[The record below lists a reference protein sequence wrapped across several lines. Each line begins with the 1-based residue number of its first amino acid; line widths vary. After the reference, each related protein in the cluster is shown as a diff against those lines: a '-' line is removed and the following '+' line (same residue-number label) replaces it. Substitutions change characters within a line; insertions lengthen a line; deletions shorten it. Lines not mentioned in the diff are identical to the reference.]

1 VTDGVGSGE
10 VGGIE
15 GGDAPALVP
24 HPIRGEHRWPSALA
38 VAVAIL
44 LQLLLPAPMVPQGR
58 YLLPMLELALL
69 VALVV
74 ANPFRMNRESTAL
87 RGAGLGLTALVGLSN
102 GWSALLLAARILDG
116 EYTGGPAAL
125 LGTGAAIWLTNVLAF
140 ALLYWELDGGGPGA
154 RGSEVS
160 AAPDIAFAQTQ
171 NPDLAS
177 PDWRP
182 EFVDYLFF
190 AFTTGTSLGPTDI
203 AVLSRR
209 MKVAVMT
216 QASVALVVVVLVV
229 ARAVNVLG

>member
-1 VTDGVGSGE
+1 VTPGADDL
-10 VGGIE
+10 GG
-15 GGDAPALVP
+15 ASRVAMPYPL
-24 HPIRGEHRWPSALA
+24 RGEHRWPSALA
-38 VAVAIL
+38 VVVAIL

-74 ANPFRMNRESTAL
+74 ANPFRMNRESGAL
-87 RGAGLGLTALVGLSN
+87 RLAGLGLTALVGLSN

-116 EYTGGPAAL
+116 TYVAGPAAL
-125 LGTGAAIWLTNVLAF
+125 LGTGGAIWLTNVLAF
-140 ALLYWELDGGGPGA
+140 ALLYWELDGGGPGDRLSGPA
-154 RGSEVS
+154 
-160 AAPDIAFAQTQ
+160 AAPDLAFAQTQ
-171 NPDLAS
+171 NPELPG

-182 EFVDYLFF
+182 EFVDYLFV
-190 AFTTGTSLGPTDI
+190 AFTTGTSFGPADV

-216 QASVALVVVVLVV
+216 QAAVALVVVVLVV

>member
-1 VTDGVGSGE
+1 VV
-10 VGGIE
+10 
-15 GGDAPALVP
+15 L
-24 HPIRGEHRWPSALA
+24 HPIRGEHRCPSALA

-87 RGAGLGLTALVGLSN
+87 RAAGLGLTALVGLSN
-102 GWSALLLAARILDG
+102 GWSALLLAALILDG

-154 RGSEVS
+154 RVS
-160 AAPDIAFAQTQ
+160 GMPAAPDLAFAQTQ
-171 NPDLAS
+171 NADLAS

-182 EFVDYLFF
+182 EFVDYLFV
-190 AFTTGTSLGPTDI
+190 AFTAGTSFGPTDV

-209 MKVAVMT
+209 LKVAVMI
-216 QASVALVVVVLVV
+216 QAAVALVVVVLVA

>member
-1 VTDGVGSGE
+1 MTTT
-10 VGGIE
+10 
-15 GGDAPALVP
+15 GDAPATVL
-24 HPIRGEHRWPSALA
+24 HPIRREHRWPSALA
-38 VAVAIL
+38 IAVAIL

-69 VALVV
+69 VALVI

-87 RGAGLGLTALVGLSN
+87 RAAGLGLTALVGLSN

-125 LGTGAAIWLTNVLAF
+125 LGTGGAIWLTNVLAF

-154 RGSEVS
+154 RASDMP
-160 AAPDIAFAQTQ
+160 AAPDLAFAQTQ

-182 EFVDYLFF
+182 EFVDYLFV
-190 AFTTGTSLGPTDI
+190 AFTAGTSFGPTDV

-216 QASVALVVVVLVV
+216 QAAVALVVVVLVV